1 MKVEILNN
9 QDSAIVVMSIIHGS
23 TATASISSLF
33 PVSAFCRTTDAVL
46 FQELFQGKDKD
57 FNVQKA
63 LSARSLRDFDGV
75 ISMVSHGF
83 CNLDD
88 FYSENSTRLSIAYV
102 KIPLLFIQV

>member
-9 QDSAIVVMSIIHGS
+9 QHSAIVVMFIIHGI
-23 TATASISSLF
+23 TTSISSLC
-33 PVSAFCRTTDAVL
+33 PVSTFCRTTDVVF

-63 LSARSLRDFDGV
+63 LSARSLRDFDGA

-83 CNLDD
+83 STLDD